1 MSTSQPPTTVS
12 IIRTKSSSSVV
23 LTGNPVHPI
32 RFALASSL
40 FCCSSESLLC
50 CETLKSSVEIF
61 CRDAQALFALHGPS
75 LSSEVFCNC
84 EVGKKKK
91 KSKPVFSL
99 SSTPFSHLYC
109 IVELPL
115 YKSAPSSY
123 HLPNIVYSTFVL
135 LSLDISLLLFVLHF
149 CSLLL
154 SNAKD
159 YECSLTLPIEWKEV
173 ESCFELIPS
182 WWKTLHYINYTFILH
197 F

>member
-91 KSKPVFSL
+91 IKTCFFSL
-99 SSTPFSHLYC
+99 IHSLLSLVLYC
-109 IVELPL
+109 WVAL